1 MILADLVNW
10 VLNHPSR
17 AKFAD
22 WSADDFANVLLQ
34 AHCRNQLWYCTDTN
48 GNNGAIKGV
57 ASFSLDETSHK
68 MFVDLVMCDPGYLRV
83 FRDAAR
89 KLYPDWQVTA
99 YRYDKGGKYTT
110 YNTLKTTKYG
120 K

>member
-34 AHCRNQLWYCTDTN
+34 AHCRNQLWYLTDN
-48 GNNGAIKGV
+48 GKIIGI
-57 ASFSLDETSHK
+57 LCYTIDETSK
-68 MFVDLVMCDPGYLRV
+68 KIFIELLIGRPGSLKQFIKYLRMC
-83 FRDAAR
+83 FPNWQAAG
-89 KLYPDWQVTA
+89 
-99 YRYDKGGKYTT
+99 YRYNKAGKYVT
-110 YNTLKTTKYG
+110 YNTLMTSKFTNS
-120 K
+120 